1 LQRQANVC
9 IGRNCEG
16 MRCYPTRLQR
26 KRTRSGKN
34 CKLRMGMQRARH
46 TSLTS
51 CMPSMEGD
59 YRLRA
64 CPSHTRSQIYAL
76 AGAKVAKDHYTDGMR
91 AKEAWCRRPPQSR
104 CVTDARRVLGSP
116 IRVTYVSR
124 LFQMLE
130 ESMQTQYSLR
140 PHTLVA

>member
-1 LQRQANVC
+1 MLPDAPTAEANKKWQKLQATHGDAEGTAHVAHVMHAVNG
-9 IGRNCEG
+9 GR
-16 MRCYPTRLQR
+16 L
-26 KRTRSGKN
+26 SA
-34 CKLRMGMQRARH
+34 LR
-46 TSLTS
+46 
-51 CMPSMEGD
+51 
-59 YRLRA
+59 
-64 CPSHTRSQIYAL
+64 CPSDTRSQIYAL